1 MRKLNLFDAAMVSSG
16 AMIGS
21 GIFMNSSESAK
32 FLETPAQLLVVWAV
46 GGLIAFLGGLCFAEL
61 GGMFAQSGGQ
71 VVYLER
77 GFAPWLGFIFGWT
90 LFTTIQTGAIAAVAT
105 TCARFV
111 GTFLPVSDL
120 AVRLLAAG
128 IIWALSVVNILGLRP
143 GSLVQNVT
151 TVLKFA
157 ALLVLIGAGLFFYK
171 GPARAWGPVFP
182 GGLDFR
188 VLSAM
193 GLALMPALFSYGG
206 WQNLNFIAGEVKNP
220 ARTLPRAIIAAVS
233 LVVAVYVLSNAVYI
247 RVLGLTAIAGSTKLA
262 SDALASVVGT
272 WGGRFISLAIVIS
285 TFGITNVFI
294 LTGARVYQAMA
305 GTRAFLPVAGR
316 VHPRFGTPHIAI
328 ILQSGWATVLL
339 LSNTYGQLLQFV
351 TFGDW
356 IFFGLTALALI
367 LLRRKMPDAPRPY
380 RVWGYP
386 VVPAVFFL
394 VSAAVVANV
403 FAASFLKSAAGTLLI
418 LAGLPV
424 YHFLRKQGA
433 VHGI

>member
-32 FLETPAQLLVVWAV
+32 FLETPAQLLAVWAV
-46 GGLIAFLGGLCFAEL
+46 GGLVAFLGGLCFAEL

-71 VVYLER
+71 VVYLDR
-77 GFAPWLGFIFGWT
+77 AFAPWLGFLFGWT

-105 TCARFV
+105 TCARFI
-111 GTFLPVSDL
+111 GTFLPMPEA
-120 AVRLLAAG
+120 AVRILAAG
-128 IIWALSVVNILGLRP
+128 IIWMLSVVNILGLRP

-157 ALLVLIGAGLFFYK
+157 ALLALIGVGLFWSK
-171 GPARAWGPVFP
+171 GPAQPWGPIFP
-182 GGLDFR
+182 GGFDLGI
-188 VLSAM
+188 LSAM

-206 WQNLNFIAGEVKNP
+206 WQNLNFIAGEVKTP
-220 ARTLPRAIIAAVS
+220 GRTLPRAIIAAVT
-233 LVVAVYVLSNAVYI
+233 LVVAVYVLTNVVYV
-247 RVLGLTAIAGSTKLA
+247 RVLGLPAIAASTKLA
-262 SDALASVVGT
+262 SDAFAAAVGS
-272 WGGRFISLAIVIS
+272 WGGRFISLAIIIS

-294 LTGARVYQAMA
+294 LTGARVYRSMA
-305 GTRAFLPVAGR
+305 ESRAFLPVAGR
-316 VHPRFGTPHIAI
+316 VHPRFGTPHVAI

-367 LLRRKMPDAPRPY
+367 VLRRKMPVAPRPY
-380 RVWGYP
+380 KVWGYP
-386 VVPAVFFL
+386 IVPAVFFL
-394 VSAAVVANV
+394 VSAAVVINV
-403 FAASFLKSAAGTLLI
+403 FAASFLKSAVGTLLI

-424 YHFLRKQGA
+424 FLLTRKQGV